1 MAHTLELSFSL
12 SHQSF
17 DFSFGCWF
25 SNFYNL
31 LYWDLTAAEMDWVD
45 FSCVCSESQEFSGD
59 ALCLQIYIT
68 RPVMRG
74 AWKLF
79 QEMSLDVTIC
89 VFKWWKTADK
99 KHLLPNCFSQI
110 PLPVNLRPR
119 IQFDNYKNRHLSSLQ
134 RKTNIIRCLFQ
145 SVFKTNSLALSN
157 LCWHKTVQVMLAN
170 SNTWWLLFGA
180 TTKTTWEDLC
190 SCVPTFLYAG
200 LTSLKPVQTVIF
212 TGMQFI
218 SHPGYTFQSQPINHD
233 FPDNALPLIRRWP

>member
-1 MAHTLELSFSL
+1 MQTEHHRGIKWQFVFDCIPETEISPQPDRFLCRWPHPHRQSRKTSL
-12 SHQSF
+12 TVSLPS
-17 DFSFGCWF
+17 
-25 SNFYNL
+25 
-31 LYWDLTAAEMDWVD
+31 VD
-45 FSCVCSESQEFSGD
+45 NS
-59 ALCLQIYIT
+59 
-68 RPVMRG
+68 PG
-74 AWKLF
+74 APRTPY
-79 QEMSLDVTIC
+79 DIR
-89 VFKWWKTADK
+89 VFKHCGKVNADK

-119 IQFDNYKNRHLSSLQ
+119 IQFDNYKNRQLSSLQ

-157 LCWHKTVQVMLAN
+157 LCWHKTIQVMLAN